1 MKSIEEEFFPSDLK
15 DMSVRELELL
25 CDGIRAKLIESVA
38 ENGGHLASNLGA
50 VELTVALH
58 RVFKAPAD
66 RIIWDV
72 GHQSYVH
79 KILTGRGQK
88 MNTLRQY
95 GGLSGFPKRS
105 ESVYDTFDTGH
116 SSNSISAA
124 LGMAAARD
132 LDGDD
137 YNVIAVIGDGAMTG
151 GMVYEALNN
160 AGFMKSDLII
170 ILNDNGMSIS
180 PNRGSLSQHLTRL
193 RSSDRYLGAK
203 DKVKDRLEDI
213 PLIGGAL
220 VSGIGAVKDAVKY
233 TILPGVLFEALGL
246 TYLGPVN
253 GHDME
258 ELISVFTDARDLHG
272 PVIVHCVTKKGK
284 GYRPAE
290 QHPDRF
296 HGIGPFDRELG
307 TVLKKKGGPDYSAV
321 FGKKLR
327 EMARRDPNI
336 VAVSAAMITGTG
348 LSGFAEEFPD
358 RIYDVGIA
366 EEHAVTFAAG
376 LAAVDKKPFVVIYS
390 TFLQRAYDQ
399 ILIDVCMQNLPVV
412 FCLDR
417 AGVVG
422 ADGETHQGVFDIS
435 YTSHM
440 PNLTVLAPSDASRLR
455 IMMEYA
461 RKAAFPVAIRYPRG
475 EAADLHD
482 YMEIIESEN
491 VEGQLIYV
499 DEDRPHARVLRK
511 GGDLTL
517 AGCGSMTKECLQA
530 AGILSEKNIECTVID
545 AEVIRPLSDRDR
557 QVYLNAAEKT
567 ELFITVEDNVTA
579 GGYGS
584 IIEDLLRNEKSVSV
598 FRIGW
603 PDRFIPHG
611 SREELM
617 KIYGMDAESIA
628 EKAEVLLHT
637 GEKPAGSEK

>member
-1 MKSIEEEFFPSDLK
+1 MKSLEEGFYPSDLK
-15 DMSVRELELL
+15 DMSVRELDLL
-25 CDGIRAKLIESVA
+25 CDGIRAKLIECVA
-38 ENGGHLASNLGA
+38 ENGGHLSSNLGV

-58 RVFKAPAD
+58 RVFDTPAD

-79 KILTGRGQK
+79 KMLTGRGKK
-88 MNTLRQY
+88 METLRQY
-95 GGLSGFPKRS
+95 GGLSGFPKRA

-137 YNVIAVIGDGAMTG
+137 YHVIAVIGDGAMTG
-151 GMVYEALNN
+151 GMAYEALNN
-160 AGFMKSDLII
+160 AGFMNGNLII

-180 PNRGSLSQHLTRL
+180 QNRGSLSQHLSRL

-203 DKVKDRLEDI
+203 DKVKNRLEDI
-213 PLIGGAL
+213 PLIGSSL
-220 VSGIGAVKDAVKY
+220 VSGISAVKDAVKY
-233 TILPGVLFEALGL
+233 TILPGVLFEELGI

-258 ELISVFTDARDLHG
+258 ELISVFTDARDMSG
-272 PVIVHCVTKKGK
+272 PVIVHCVTEKGK

-307 TVLKKKGGPDYSAV
+307 TVLKKSGRPDYSAV

-327 EMARRDPNI
+327 EMARRDENI

-358 RIYDVGIA
+358 RIFDVGIA

-376 LAAVDKKPFVVIYS
+376 LAAVGKKPFVAVYS
-390 TFLQRAYDQ
+390 TFMQRAYDQ

-440 PNLTVLAPSDASRLR
+440 PNLTLLAPSDAIRLR
-455 IMMEYA
+455 MMMEYA
-461 RKAAFPVAIRYPRG
+461 RKAEFPVAIRYPRG
-475 EAADLHD
+475 EAADLGN
-482 YMEIIESEN
+482 YLEIIDSERA
-491 VEGQLIYV
+491 EGRLTYV
-499 DEDRPHARVLRK
+499 DADRPHARILRR
-511 GGDLTL
+511 GEDLTL
-517 AGCGSMTKECLQA
+517 AGCGSMTKECLKA
-530 AGILSEKNIECTVID
+530 AELLAEKGIECTVID
-545 AEVIRPLSDRDR
+545 AEIIRPLSDKDR
-557 QVYLNAAEKT
+557 QVYLEAAEKT
-567 ELFITVEDNVTA
+567 DLIITVEDNVTA

-584 IIEDLLRNEKSVSV
+584 IIEDLLRPQKSASL
-598 FRIGW
+598 FKIGW
-603 PDRFIPHG
+603 PDLFIPHG

-617 KIYGMDAESIA
+617 KVYGLDAESIA
-628 EKAEVLLHT
+628 EKAEFIQNT
-637 GEKPAGSEK
+637 GEKPAD